1 MHTQY
6 FILTHTHILSH
17 TAKLSPSLPPCR
29 LISPF
34 SPFRIWQ
41 QNGEKYTR
49 IFPNGATP
57 RIPLCKTDESLG
69 PGRIVICRRR
79 KWWAVVKNEFCNKL
93 LSALTD
99 TEYHLKGWHHGVPT
113 RQTLLPTLLYHL
125 LTHCIS
131 HVSEYFIKQQHF
143 ISVVI
148 LLFTLQ
154 YFIPI
159 VMMNN
164 FIATA
169 RKVFQ
174 CWLLNSML
182 IQFLIQ
188 CWLLNWILQR
198 IVPAVQNEKKEKKER
213 NSWTQLSEWKH
224 SLSFCISRM

>member
-1 MHTQY
+1 MTKKKKHTFHMHTQY

-49 IFPNGATP
+49 ILPNGATP

-99 TEYHLKGWHHGVPT
+99 TEYHLKGSVMVCLPDRHCYQHYYTICWHTV
-113 RQTLLPTLLYHL
+113 YHMCL
-125 LTHCIS
+125 NIS
-131 HVSEYFIKQQHF
+131 WNNS
-143 ISVVI
+143 IS
-148 LLFTLQ
+148 
-154 YFIPI
+154 
-159 VMMNN
+159 
-164 FIATA
+164 
-169 RKVFQ
+169 
-174 CWLLNSML
+174 
-182 IQFLIQ
+182 
-188 CWLLNWILQR
+188 
-198 IVPAVQNEKKEKKER
+198 
-213 NSWTQLSEWKH
+213 
-224 SLSFCISRM
+224 